1 MLNFALNFRLMNNKS
16 LIILLVLT
24 VFLVTGCKEKHNKA
38 IDIAYQ
44 LTATV
49 PDSALSVLNGVNQ
62 AKLGKA
68 EMARYALV
76 YTIAQDKSGLDVDND
91 SLLRTA
97 YTYYNNRED
106 DSLYA
111 KCEYYMGKYYMLND
125 STELALDCL
134 QKAADVSEKN
144 GDRYTQCMALEK
156 YSRVLSQTNPRKAVE
171 VARHAETT
179 YSSIPEASKSNIV
192 YTKLNVSMCLLFADS
207 VNEAEKKCKEA
218 MSVAYEVKDSGILSD
233 VYQDMASVLAEKKNY
248 KESLWYSYQSCKLD
262 NADQSSKML
271 NLAWSYLNA
280 DSIKQCNA
288 LLNTIQTENLS
299 ELYTAYY
306 IRHLAAIK
314 EHDYSKAVSLADS
327 AYHYIEEMYGSE
339 LNKKQKYYT
348 SLVAA
353 QYEMGISEGKN
364 NLLTWVIGLIVLS
377 VMVVLAFISY
387 AFWQYQL
394 KAKRKIKNEKEK
406 REMEKKM
413 HEEEMR
419 HKEIQLSTMRSYLL
433 KKINI
438 AQRIEKMRGNKKN
451 IVVLTE
457 EDWEEIKMFVDNV
470 EGNFI
475 SRLKKRFPKLS
486 DEDIKFMI
494 LIRLKM
500 SSKAMGLIYNISEKS
515 IRQKLFVYKSKV
527 GLEGKNSPSLR
538 SYIESF

>member
-1 MLNFALNFRLMNNKS
+1 MRNFAKIYNAMNNKII
-16 LIILLVLT
+16 IILSVLT
-24 VFLVTGCKEKHNKA
+24 AFLVTGCKEKHNKA

-44 LTATV
+44 LTATA
-49 PDSALSVLNGVNQ
+49 PDSALSVLDGVNQ

-125 STELALDCL
+125 STELAMDCL

-156 YSRVLSQTNPRKAVE
+156 YSRVLRQTNPRKAVE

-207 VNEAEKKCKEA
+207 VNETEKKCKEA

-288 LLNTIQTENLS
+288 PLNTIQTENLS

-327 AYHYIEEMYGSE
+327 AYHYIEEMYGKE
-339 LNKKQKYYT
+339 LNDKEKYYK

-353 QYEMGISEGKN
+353 QYEKGISEGRA
-364 NLLTWVIGLIVLS
+364 NLLTWLVSLIVFS
-377 VMVVLAFISY
+377 AIAVIAFILY
-387 AFWQYQL
+387 AYRQYKL
-394 KAKRKIKNEKEK
+394 RAERKIQSEQEKLA
-406 REMEKKM
+406 MEKKM
-413 HEEEMR
+413 HEEEIR
-419 HKEIQLSTMRSYLL
+419 HKEIQLSTMRSFILRRIDTAQ
-433 KKINI
+433 KI
-438 AQRIEKMRGNKKN
+438 QELRGNKTDT
-451 IVVLTE
+451 VPLTE
-457 EDWEEIKMFVDNV
+457 EDWEEIRLFVDGV
-470 EGNFI
+470 EGNFV
-475 SRLKKRFPKLS
+475 SRLHSTFPDLS
-486 DEDIKFMI
+486 DDDIRLMM
-494 LIRLKM
+494 LLRLKM
-500 SSKAMGLIYNISEKS
+500 PTKALALIYGISEKS
-515 IRQKLFVYKSKV
+515 IKQKLFVYKAKV
-527 GLEGKNSPSLR
+527 GINGEKTSLR
-538 SYIESF
+538 AFIEGF

>member
-1 MLNFALNFRLMNNKS
+1 MNNRT
-16 LIILLVLT
+16 IIFLFVFVALLM
-24 VFLVTGCKEKHNKA
+24 TGCKERHNQS
-38 IDIAYQ
+38 IDVAYQ
-44 LTATV
+44 LSATA
-49 PDSALSVLNGVNQ
+49 PDSALSVLNDVNQ
-62 AKLGKA
+62 KKLSKA

-125 STELALDCL
+125 STELAMDCL

-327 AYHYIEEMYGSE
+327 SYHYLEQMYGNQLDS
-339 LNKKQKYYT
+339 KQKYYN
-348 SLVAA
+348 SLVKTK
-353 QYEMGISEGKN
+353 YEEGIAKGKTRV
-364 NLLTWVIGLIVLS
+364 LSWLIVIVSLLG
-377 VMVVLAFISY
+377 LAIIVFILHSY
-387 AFWQYQL
+387 RQFKSNAKFKL
-394 KAKRKIKNEKEK
+394 KTEKEK
-406 REMEKKM
+406 LLQEEKI
-413 HEEEMR
+413 HNEELH
-419 HKEIQLSTMRSYLL
+419 HKEIQLSAMRNFILRRIDTAQ
-433 KKINI
+433 KI
-438 AQRIEKMRGNKKN
+438 QELRGSKTDS
-451 IVVLTE
+451 VPLTE
-457 EDWEEIKMFVDNV
+457 EGWEEIRLFVDGV
-470 EGNFI
+470 EGNFV
-475 SRLKKRFPKLS
+475 SRLHSTFPDLS
-486 DEDIKFMI
+486 DDDIRLMM
-494 LIRLKM
+494 LLRLKM
-500 SSKAMGLIYNISEKS
+500 PTKALALIYGISEKS
-515 IRQKLFVYKSKV
+515 IKQKLFVYKAKV
-527 GLEGKNSPSLR
+527 GISGEKTSLR
-538 SYIESF
+538 TFIEAF